1 MEVAE
6 PSFSIW
12 KDSMSSEFR
21 PAMAELINVMAS
33 PDDRE
38 FASTLTTS
46 SIMTPSTTQR
56 GLESPKMD
64 VAPLTLI
71 LGAVPNVPDTFCTET
86 PADFPSSERL
96 ISPTPLILTST
107 AESWSVA
114 PVKRRLS
121 VVVIPVTTA
130 SERSSVLVE
139 STKSTFSATGLA
151 TLA

>member
-6 PSFSIW
+6 PSLRIW
-12 KDSMSSEFR
+12 NDSMSSEFR
-21 PAMAELINVMAS
+21 PAMAELINVVAS
-33 PDDRE
+33 PDDKE
-38 FASTLTTS
+38 LASTF
-46 SIMTPSTTQR
+46 SIMTPSTTHR
-56 GLESPKMD
+56 GLESPKIE

-96 ISPTPLILTST
+96 TSPTPLIFTST

-114 PVKRRLS
+114 PVKSRLS

-130 SERSSVLVE
+130 SESISVLVE
-139 STKSTFSATGLA
+139 STKSTFSAAGLV
-151 TLA
+151 TLV